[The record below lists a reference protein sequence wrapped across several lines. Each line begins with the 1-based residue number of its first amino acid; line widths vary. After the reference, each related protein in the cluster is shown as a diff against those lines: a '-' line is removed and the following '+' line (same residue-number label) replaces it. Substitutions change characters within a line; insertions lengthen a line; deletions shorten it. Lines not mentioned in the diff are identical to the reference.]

1 MVLNA
6 EHLTL
11 QLPENGRTIFEDV
24 SIGLEEHELGF
35 ISGGAGTGKTVLGLA
50 LCGYLPLWVGSW
62 ALTGGI
68 AMDGRPIEQGMYTK
82 EAGVILENP
91 YIQLS
96 GMKKTVFQELAFP
109 LESRGVKPLTMP
121 ERILKYAMLLEVPHL
136 LNRPIRAL
144 SGGELQRVL
153 IAATL
158 IIKPRFIFMDRP
170 FTEIDMEFR
179 PRLMNII
186 TSHLHDNGG
195 GALLTED
202 TWLLPDCR
210 FDREISLG
218 DQNENSTEQHTT
230 EINDDTSRHDS
241 GETVLELDSV
251 TFGYPNGTPVL
262 DEFSFTAGRG
272 DIFMVT
278 GRNGSGKTT
287 LAKLIAGMLKPSG
300 GRIIVKGQNI
310 AESEQ
315 WEIVRDVGLALQ
327 DPSLHLCRRTVHE
340 EFALAERWGT
350 PSWRFTGPLGIDHLM
365 DHHPLELSQAEKKRL
380 GMALACGGNRDI
392 LILDEPTQY
401 QDGAGFER
409 MRSTIA
415 ALADEGRCILII
427 SHDPRLF
434 EAFPGAGIIH
444 LSQEDKS

>member
-1 MVLNA
+1 MVLSA

-11 QLPENGRTIFEDV
+11 NLPENGRTIFEDV
-24 SIGLEEHELGF
+24 SISLEEHELGF
-35 ISGGAGTGKTVLGLA
+35 ISGGAGAGKTVLGLA

-62 ALTGGI
+62 TLSGAT
-68 AMDGRPIEQGMYTK
+68 AMDGRPVEQGMYTK

-96 GMKKTVFQELAFP
+96 GMKKTVFHELAFP

-136 LNRPIRAL
+136 LKRPIRAL

-202 TWLLPDCR
+202 PWLLPECS
-210 FDREISLG
+210 FD
-218 DQNENSTEQHTT
+218 Q
-230 EINDDTSRHDS
+230 EINLGGSSDRITGQPIAEPYGTSNRSCS
-241 GETVLELDSV
+241 GETVLELESV
-251 TFGYPNGTPVL
+251 TFGYPGGTPVL
-262 DEFSFTAGRG
+262 NEFSFTARRG
-272 DIFMVT
+272 EIFMVT

-300 GRIIVKGQNI
+300 GRIILKGQDT
-310 AESEQ
+310 AARDP

-350 PSWRFTGPLGIDHLM
+350 PSWRFAGPLGIEHLM

-380 GMALACGGNRDI
+380 GMALACGGNRDV

-401 QDGAGFER
+401 QDAMGFER
-409 MRSTIA
+409 MRSTIS
-415 ALADEGRCILII
+415 ALANEGRSILII

-434 EAFPGAGIIH
+434 EAFPDVGVIR
-444 LSQEDKS
+444 LSQEDTS